1 MGSKKSKKKKTP
13 SLKLE
18 FTRTSLLLW
27 SLVFL
32 IFLGWIFALGIFV
45 GKGMLPQSITSTVT
59 APIDKLRGMIPAK
72 KHPEP
77 VRSKPGIED
86 PELTFYRKL
95 SSKKE
100 DAAKLEQTTVK
111 RETDQKKPGAEPSG
125 PSEASNQGRTY
136 TVQIA
141 SLDREESAAGLVN
154 RLKAGGYPAY
164 AYRVKLDGRFF
175 YRVRCGTFNTLADA
189 HELRRNVAQT
199 EGFDGLVIRT
209 DNR

>member
-1 MGSKKSKKKKTP
+1 MGSKKSKKKKAT
-13 SLKLE
+13 SFKLE
-18 FTRTSLLLW
+18 LTRTSLLLW
-27 SLVFL
+27 SLLFL
-32 IFLGWIFALGIFV
+32 VFLGWIFALGIFV
-45 GKGMLPQSITSTVT
+45 GKGMLPQSVKSTVS

-72 KHPEP
+72 EHPELN
-77 VRSKPGIED
+77 RSKPGMED

-100 DAAKLEQTTVK
+100 DAAPKQVTVK
-111 RETDQKKPGAEPSG
+111 READQKKPGAEPPG

-164 AYRVKLDGRFF
+164 SYRVKLDGKFF
-175 YRVRCGTFNTLADA
+175 YRVRCGTFNTMADA
-189 HELRRNVAQT
+189 LELRRNVAQT
-199 EGFDGLVIRT
+199 EGLDGIVIRI
-209 DNR
+209 DK